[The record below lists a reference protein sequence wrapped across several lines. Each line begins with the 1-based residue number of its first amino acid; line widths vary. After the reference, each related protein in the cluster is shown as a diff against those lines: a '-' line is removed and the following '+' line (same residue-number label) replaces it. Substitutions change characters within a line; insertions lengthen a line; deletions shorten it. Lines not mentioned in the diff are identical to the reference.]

1 MENSATENE
10 TFVQYFESYI
20 KIWNDHSNIIEKNA
34 TKFLTPMRLEHERQ
48 GSKFK
53 EFLAQ
58 VENMDLIYSQ
68 NQRNFAKKI
77 QQLVNQNLTKT
88 TVQLRNL
95 VTKNHPEYKDKS
107 NIYRDNI
114 GLTMCLFKMHKTH
127 FEMLEEM
134 GGNNTQSDS
143 FLSEQKYVACT
154 NRITQ
159 AIYDLRS
166 LLIRLWRE
174 ASNLEA

>member
-1 MENSATENE
+1 MIQPTFFKHEEFWRERKENFVKLKVWEDNRCNVTHNLATVIIGMLGILFQRMENSATENE

-77 QQLVNQNLTKT
+77 QQLVN
-88 TVQLRNL
+88 
-95 VTKNHPEYKDKS
+95 
-107 NIYRDNI
+107 
-114 GLTMCLFKMHKTH
+114 
-127 FEMLEEM
+127 
-134 GGNNTQSDS
+134 
-143 FLSEQKYVACT
+143 
-154 NRITQ
+154 
-159 AIYDLRS
+159 
-166 LLIRLWRE
+166 
-174 ASNLEA
+174 